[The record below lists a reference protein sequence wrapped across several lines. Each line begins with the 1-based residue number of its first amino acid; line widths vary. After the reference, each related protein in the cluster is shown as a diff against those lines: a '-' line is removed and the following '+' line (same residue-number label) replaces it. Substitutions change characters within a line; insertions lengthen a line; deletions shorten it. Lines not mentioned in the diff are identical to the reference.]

1 MKARPMSQTQQ
12 FYRDR
17 ADDARRD
24 ADASSLT
31 NVRERF
37 LRAAAVWDSMAA
49 RLARTERNRAETEA
63 RKAAERDAE
72 AAPTPEP
79 GIVPL

>member
-1 MKARPMSQTQQ
+1 MSPTQQ

-24 ADASSLT
+24 ADATSLD
-31 NVRERF
+31 NVRDRF
-37 LRAAAVWDSMAA
+37 LRAAAAWDSMAA

-63 RKAAERDAE
+63 RKAAEAAAE
-72 AAPTPEP
+72 
-79 GIVPL
+79 GGK